1 VYIYSVTERRK
12 DIKAPMFRFPIFILL
27 FVVSLSLSCS
37 LPSWFPIKTG
47 PPHKAKMKE
56 LVNKEVVI
64 IDGEEYV
71 KVPNPRRAEGGG
83 QSPYLYIPVDEYLS
97 QKESFAASVPPSG
110 ETEKRDSTFTPQP
123 LPDSAEKVVFVASS
137 ASSTSPQELK
147 RKVVLAYIDDRTTQA
162 DETYGDWMAEKLARE
177 IGQRSP
183 QILFIDYQLIREF
196 LAREGYVSSDLEN
209 PKALHFINQAFG
221 IHALVVGHLSGP
233 YVFTTRTEGQGEMAK
248 AILKIEM
255 SIVDTLSGKTI
266 KTLSAMNPVIASRER
281 GNFSEDK
288 AKVKAIDLAISD
300 LSMSLSRELDNLDWF
315 CRVAKVEGEEIYINA
330 GKLTGLKIGDVMEV
344 FRSNGFE
351 EKGDLKGKIQISTFF
366 GIDASMGRL
375 IDGKK
380 PDVNDILK
388 LAKSKGT

>member
-1 VYIYSVTERRK
+1 
-12 DIKAPMFRFPIFILL
+12 
-27 FVVSLSLSCS
+27 
-37 LPSWFPIKTG
+37 
-47 PPHKAKMKE
+47 MKE

-344 FRSNGFE
+344 FRPNGFE